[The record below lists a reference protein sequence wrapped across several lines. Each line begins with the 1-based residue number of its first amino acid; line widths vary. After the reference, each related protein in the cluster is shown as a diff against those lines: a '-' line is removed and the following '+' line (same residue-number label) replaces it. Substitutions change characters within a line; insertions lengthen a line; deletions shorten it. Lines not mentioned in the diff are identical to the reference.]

1 MREDVFS
8 LKRKLLD
15 LSKTAFAVFMAGIL
29 LTACASAGERQS
41 SSADPAQAASGAPES
56 AVSGQNSDP
65 ASESAET
72 VVFTDSAGRKVEIP
86 KNIERIAPS
95 GTLAQIVL
103 FSLAPD
109 KLVGLSGKWSDEA
122 GAYLDTKYLNLPV
135 FGQFYGSGDLNMEA
149 LAAAKPQL
157 IIDIGEKKDSIAEDL
172 DALQE
177 QLGIPTIFV
186 EATLATM
193 SDSYGTLGQV
203 LGMPDE
209 AKVLADYCDEVY
221 TNTMEAVEKIGDHK
235 VKVLYSLGDTGTNI
249 IAKGSFHAEIPDL
262 LGDNAAVLDNPS
274 SKGSGNEVSLEQI
287 VKWDPDVILF
297 APDSIYGS
305 VASDGTWKQM
315 KAIRDG
321 NYFEVP
327 GAPYSWMGSPPS
339 VNRYIGMIWLSQTL
353 YPDVF
358 DYDLRAEVNR
368 FYKLFYHSGDLTD
381 EQYETL
387 TQNAVKS

>member
-1 MREDVFS
+1 MKRKWFS
-8 LKRKLLD
+8 LSKISIGLLA
-15 LSKTAFAVFMAGIL
+15 TVML
-29 LTACASAGERQS
+29 LAACGSAGEQPS
-41 SSADPAQAASGAPES
+41 PPAAPAQAAPGAAES
-56 AVSGQNSDP
+56 AVGGQDANPSPDGT
-65 ASESAET
+65 ET
-72 VVFTDSAGRKVEIP
+72 VVFTDSAGREVEIP
-86 KNIERIAPS
+86 KHIERIAPS
-95 GTLAQIVL
+95 GSLAQIVL

-122 GAYLDTKYLNLPV
+122 GAYLADKYLQLPV

-157 IIDIGEKKDSIAEDL
+157 IIDIGEKKDGIAEDL

-177 QLGIPTIFV
+177 QLGIPVIFV
-186 EATLATM
+186 EATLKTM
-193 SDSYGTLGQV
+193 AGSYNTLGEV

-221 TNTMEAVEKIGDHK
+221 TNTVKTMEKIGDHK

-249 IAKGSFHAEIPDL
+249 ISKGSFHAEILDL
-262 LGDNAAVLDNPS
+262 LGDNVAVLDNPS

-287 VKWDPDVILF
+287 VQWDPDVIFF
-297 APDSIYGS
+297 APLSIYGS

-358 DYDLRAEVNR
+358 KYDLRAEVNR

-381 EQYETL
+381 EQYKAL